1 MEKYIMKWLS
11 IFLVPLFLIG
21 CGGSTATKTETVAEK
36 KPAAAEAKMEKKEM
50 AAKPAA
56 SAKLEGGPF
65 PATVE
70 TTYKTIPSVG
80 EGVFNGIGWDE
91 GSSKGSA
98 LLFKGSDMAIE
109 SPNSFGDSLRT
120 LTFKVVGYTAT
131 GPDTGIIDTKV
142 DSTDS
147 FGEGVLNSFWSAV
160 PFAKVAVKMSRKGK
174 VMQFRFGEPG
184 ESVEACVAPE
194 LPESNAKFKKR
205 K

>member
-1 MEKYIMKWLS
+1 MKWLS

-21 CGGSTATKTETVAEK
+21 CGGTAATKSESATEKT
-36 KPAAAEAKMEKKEM
+36 PAVETKA

-131 GPDTGIIDTKV
+131 GPDTGVIDTVV
-142 DSTDS
+142 DDTDS
-147 FGEGVLNSFWSAV
+147 FGEGALNSFWAAV
-160 PFAKVAVKMSRKGK
+160 PYAKVSIQMSRKGK
-174 VMQFRFGEPG
+174 IMQFVFGEPADTI
-184 ESVEACVAPE
+184 EQAVAPE
-194 LPESNAKFKKR
+194 LPGSNPKFKKR

>member
-1 MEKYIMKWLS
+1 MKWLS

-21 CGGSTATKTETVAEK
+21 CGGGSAPAKKEKMAEK
-36 KPAAAEAKMEKKEM
+36 PAAEAKMEKKEV

-56 SAKLEGGPF
+56 SGKLEGGPF
-65 PATVE
+65 PATKE
-70 TTYKTIPSVG
+70 TMYKTIPSVG

-120 LTFKVVGYTAT
+120 LTFKVLGYEST
-131 GPDTGIIDTKV
+131 GKDTGVIHTKV
-142 DSTDS
+142 DATDN

-174 VMQFRFGEPG
+174 VIQFRFGEP
-184 ESVEACVAPE
+184 ADTIDQAIAPE
-194 LPESNAKFKKR
+194 LPGSQPKFKK
-205 K
+205 KK

>member
-1 MEKYIMKWLS
+1 MKWLS

-21 CGGSTATKTETVAEK
+21 CGGSTATKSES
-36 KPAAAEAKMEKKEM
+36 AAAEKTPAVETK
-50 AAKPAA
+50 AVAKPAA
-56 SAKLEGGPF
+56 SGKLEGGPF

-70 TTYKTIPSVG
+70 TTFKTLPSIG

-120 LTFKVVGYTAT
+120 LTFKVLGYTAT
-131 GPDTGIIDTKV
+131 GPDTGVIDTEV

-147 FGEGVLNSFWSAV
+147 FGEGALNSFWSAV
-160 PFAKVAVKMSRKGK
+160 PFAKVSVQMSRKGK
-174 VMQFRFGEPG
+174 VMQFRFGEPADTI
-184 ESVEACVAPE
+184 EAAVAPE
-194 LPESNAKFKKR
+194 LPGSNPKFKK
-205 K
+205 KK